1 MIQPVIMFELTID
14 VHMSPFPSGTLNVD
28 IVCFINDYFAVELQ
42 HKVVSIQVCPN
53 RVARVTFAKGGE
65 AAKAFFE
72 ELGCIV
78 LNGVRCEVIRPPPP
92 VSTVI
97 AYWYPYEGLN
107 SDNKTEIKK
116 LGAHQSWPGI
126 KVYTSSWDGAG

>member
-1 MIQPVIMFELTID
+1 M
-14 VHMSPFPSGTLNVD
+14 
-28 IVCFINDYFAVELQ
+28 
-42 HKVVSIQVCPN
+42 CPN
-53 RVARVTFAKGGE
+53 CVARVSFAKGGE

-116 LGAHQSWPGI
+116 LGAHQSWPGM
-126 KVYTSSWDGAG
+126 KVYTGSWVARMVRDKSIPRVSCSGSGDSSG